1 MFITFDG
8 IDGVGKSTQ
17 IKLLAEWL
25 TEQGHDVL
33 TCRDPGSTPLGE
45 ALRDILLS
53 DRIARI
59 DRTSQMLLYMA
70 ARAQLVDEVIRPALE
85 QGKTVL
91 SDRFL
96 LSNVVY
102 QGYAGGLPVEDV
114 WTVGRVACQGLLPD
128 LMLVLDMPVQR
139 AATRLQRTLD
149 RLERE
154 GDTVLRQRR
163 EGFLAAAAAQPQ
175 LILALDA
182 DRPIDVLQADIRT
195 AVTRLLEKS

>member
-102 QGYAGGLPVEDV
+102 HGYAGGLPVEDV

>member
-8 IDGVGKSTQ
+8 IDGVRPGTQ